1 VRLGSAKSA
10 FTHVELEHGADQ
22 LYISLSPAMP
32 SSDENGVFAE
42 KHAERVREA
51 ASIQN
56 ERGSPNPSA
65 MPLRAIS
72 LVMGPMRQSRASR
85 Q

>member
-1 VRLGSAKSA
+1 MASSLLFIAIG
-10 FTHVELEHGADQ
+10 LEHGADQ
-22 LYISLSPAMP
+22 LYISLPPAVP
-32 SSDENGVFAE
+32 SSDESGVFAE

>member
-1 VRLGSAKSA
+1 MGDWVQRSLLLPMSSWSRGP
-10 FTHVELEHGADQ
+10 
-22 LYISLSPAMP
+22 ISCIYRPCLAVP
-32 SSDENGVFAE
+32 SSGEIGVFVE
-42 KHAERVREA
+42 KHEGPEA
-51 ASIQN
+51 ASVQN

>member
-1 VRLGSAKSA
+1 VRLGSAKFA
-10 FTHVELEHGADQ
+10 FTYVELEQGAHQ
-22 LYISLSPAMP
+22 LYISLSPAIP
-32 SSDENGVFAE
+32 SSDETDVFAE
-42 KHAERVREA
+42 KRALREV

-72 LVMGPMRQSRASR
+72 LVMGPIRQRRASR